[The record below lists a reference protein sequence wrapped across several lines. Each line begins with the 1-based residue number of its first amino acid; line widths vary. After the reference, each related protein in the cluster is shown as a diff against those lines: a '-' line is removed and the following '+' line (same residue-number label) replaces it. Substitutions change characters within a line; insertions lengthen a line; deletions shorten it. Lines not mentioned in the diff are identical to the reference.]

1 MNQWNIFFFNEV
13 NSFKNQLLETSEIV
27 PIRLQSETDN
37 INTSGI
43 SERLSFQDKFSTLKN
58 QSDRKDKVINPLLE
72 KLEKKRIV
80 KKFHP
85 SGATKNGS
93 CVIQTSSAI
102 RVTSVITQHV
112 ISTWI
117 IILQLTRHQKH
128 KIMTHDK
135 NKADVPPTSKEN
147 MNEWI

>member
-1 MNQWNIFFFNEV
+1 MKINNIYTADEHRFKEDFNSFKSFMINESMKYFFFNEV

-72 KLEKKRIV
+72 KLEKK
-80 KKFHP
+80 
-85 SGATKNGS
+85 
-93 CVIQTSSAI
+93 TS
-102 RVTSVITQHV
+102 
-112 ISTWI
+112 
-117 IILQLTRHQKH
+117 
-128 KIMTHDK
+128 
-135 NKADVPPTSKEN
+135 
-147 MNEWI
+147 